1 MLMLLT
7 SVFGC
12 DKTDDITN
20 ENKEEHAMSELPQ
33 AMRNSQLERA
43 ADDICD
49 GIDEIFFKI
58 LDEELKRVR
67 ELELVRSMGSEAL
80 AGAAKA

>member
-1 MLMLLT
+1 
-7 SVFGC
+7 
-12 DKTDDITN
+12 
-20 ENKEEHAMSELPQ
+20 MSELPQ

-58 LDEELKRVR
+58 LNEELKRVR
-67 ELELVRSMGSEAL
+67 ELELVRAMGNGAL
-80 AGAAKA
+80 ASAARA